1 MLPQRPTFQ
10 FLFNRPPRGHPTQSP
25 LRGTAHLTRSTIYVL
40 PHFVSISVLTI
51 LLSVGC
57 APRETRVEEGNRT
70 GTLHVG
76 SPGEPSELDPHIINA
91 PPDFRIV
98 PMLFEGLLK
107 GHAANLTPEPAVAES
122 WELSADRRTYTF
134 QIRKNA
140 RWSNGDPITSS
151 DFMFSW
157 ERALTPALGSQ
168 YTFLMT
174 DVVGADEFS
183 SGRSED
189 FSTVGFAAPDSQT
202 VTITLNQP
210 TPYFLT
216 SLANNAI
223 WSPVHRATIEASGSI
238 TDRSSGWTKP
248 ESFVGN
254 GPFTLIDWRPNET
267 ITLAKS
273 KTYWEADRV
282 EIDALVYHAFDN
294 SSTEELAFRA
304 GQLHR
309 TVWVPVS
316 KITGYRK
323 QPNSPLVEV
332 DALIDR
338 FINVNTAREPFD
350 DVRVRRALAL
360 ALNRTDLAEHVYID
374 TAVAA
379 HRIVPIGM
387 PNYPT
392 DDEFE
397 FDAETARAL
406 LAEAGYPNGF
416 GFPEVEISQEAG
428 GSVNLAEAVQAQWHE
443 ILNVQIEISISETR
457 VHWDKLNRKDF
468 DLAVGGW
475 TADYPDATTYLDL
488 WKTGSGYN
496 FTNWTDSSYDEA
508 LAIAASEADP
518 ETRML
523 KLRAAEKILMEHMPV
538 IPVVFEKDTL
548 LVHPSMTGFTANAMD
563 RPDYSTV
570 ALKAQP

>member
-1 MLPQRPTFQ
+1 MKIRVHSWL
-10 FLFNRPPRGHPTQSP
+10 L
-25 LRGTAHLTRSTIYVL
+25 
-40 PHFVSISVLTI
+40 ISVS
-51 LLSVGC
+51 LLSAC

-107 GHAANLTPEPAVAES
+107 GHPANLTPEPAVAET
-122 WELSADRRTYTF
+122 WELSADRKTYTF
-134 QIRKNA
+134 HIRANA

-174 DVVGADEFS
+174 DVVGADDFS
-183 SGRSED
+183 SGRTDD

-202 VTITLNQP
+202 VTITLSQP

-223 WSPVHRATIEASGSI
+223 WSPVHRATIETIGSM

-248 ESFVGN
+248 ETFVGN
-254 GPFTLIDWRPNET
+254 GPFTLTGWRPNET

-273 KTYWEADRV
+273 ETYWEAERV
-282 EIDALVYHAFDN
+282 KINALVYHAFDN
-294 SSTEELAFRA
+294 ASTEELAFRA

-309 TVWVPVS
+309 TVWVPVA
-316 KITGYRK
+316 KVPGYRK
-323 QPNSPLVEV
+323 QPNSPLVEI

-338 FINVNTAREPFD
+338 FINVNTTRAPFN
-350 DVRVRRALAL
+350 DVRVRRALSL
-360 ALNRTDLAEHVYID
+360 ALNRTALAKHVYVD

-379 HRIVPIGM
+379 HRIVPVGM
-387 PNYPT
+387 PDYPKG
-392 DDEFE
+392 DDFT
-397 FDAETARAL
+397 FDAETARKL
-406 LAEAGYPNGF
+406 LAEAGFPNGL
-416 GFPEVEISQEAG
+416 GFPEIEINQEAG
-428 GSVNLAEAVQAQWHE
+428 GTVNLAEAVQAQWSE
-443 ILNVQIEISISETR
+443 ILNIQIEISISETR
-457 VHWDKLNRKDF
+457 VHWDKLNQKDF

-496 FTNWTDSSYDEA
+496 FTNWENLSYDQA
-508 LAIAASEADP
+508 LVAAAAEP
-518 ETRML
+518 NPTTRL
-523 KLRAAEKILMEHMPV
+523 AKLRAAEAILMEHMPI
-538 IPVVFEKDTL
+538 IPIVFEKDTL
-548 LVHPSMTGFTANAMD
+548 LIHPSMTNFTPNAMD